1 MYGLYRILT
10 VAFGLSSSCKPTYMW
25 RAARLLNSGS
35 GPGPDQ
41 LQHLG
46 IGRRHPAFPIQCSEN
61 QAGCCC
67 HISPFSSKLGLAGV
81 GMDQIGELIPSPV

>member
-1 MYGLYRILT
+1 MGGIREKI
-10 VAFGLSSSCKPTYMW
+10 VA
-25 RAARLLNSGS
+25 AARYGITEIVMPAANEKDLFFVPLPPSRLLISGS

-41 LQHLG
+41 LQYLG

-67 HISPFSSKLGLAGV
+67 HISPFSS
-81 GMDQIGELIPSPV
+81 